1 MNYDALLV
9 LSFGG
14 PEGPDD
20 VIPFLQNV
28 TAGRNIP
35 VERLAEV
42 AEHYQHFG
50 GVSPINAQNRALIE
64 ALKAS
69 NFPLPIYFGNR
80 NWHPFVTDTVAQM
93 KADGIKNALVFVTS
107 AFSSYSGCRQYREDI
122 AKAREAVGE
131 GAPKFGKIRVFCN
144 HPLFIETMAERVKDA
159 LAQLPDGS
167 RVVFTAHSIPIG
179 MARGCDYEAQLKEAA
194 TLIAQACGLLES
206 QFDIAYQSRSGP
218 PQVPWLE
225 PDILDY
231 LRNLSPSNLSPSP
244 SPGRS
249 YLTGKGE
256 QEGDSLPSLPPPRGY
271 PGTTARTQRVPGEGL
286 GVGEVGL
293 AVVPLGFVSDH
304 MEVLYDLDYEAKHL
318 AEELGI
324 AFIRAGTAGTHPKLI
339 QMIHDLVA
347 ERNTNSLTRL
357 TVGTRGPNPDVC
369 LQNCCLRGEG
379 RPAMA
384 GNTR

>member
-35 VERLAEV
+35 TERLAEV

-50 GVSPINAQNRALIE
+50 GVSPINAQNRALIAALE
-64 ALKAS
+64 AS
-69 NFPLPIYFGNR
+69 EFPLPIYFGNR

-122 AKAREAVGE
+122 AKACEAVGE
-131 GAPKFGKIRVFCN
+131 GAPEFGKIRVFYN

-159 LAQLPDGS
+159 LAKLPDGS

-194 TLIAQACGLLES
+194 TLIAQACGLRES
-206 QFDIAYQSRSGP
+206 QFDLAYQSRSGP
-218 PQVPWLE
+218 PRVPWLE

-231 LRNLSPSNLSPSP
+231 LHELDA
-244 SPGRS
+244 PGI
-249 YLTGKGE
+249 
-256 QEGDSLPSLPPPRGY
+256 
-271 PGTTARTQRVPGEGL
+271 
-286 GVGEVGL
+286 

-304 MEVLYDLDYEAKHL
+304 MEVLYDLDYEARHL
-318 AEELGI
+318 ADERGI

-339 QMIHDLVA
+339 QMIHNLVA
-347 ERNTNSLTRL
+347 ERLTHSPLRL

-384 GNTR
+384 ENTR

>member
-1 MNYDALLV
+1 MSNYDALLV

-35 VERLAEV
+35 AERLAEV

-50 GVSPINAQNRALIE
+50 GISPINAQNRALIA

-69 NFPLPIYFGNR
+69 DFPLPIYFGNR

-93 KADGIKNALVFVTS
+93 KADGIKNALAFVTS

-122 AKAREAVGE
+122 AKAREAVGD
-131 GAPKFGKIRVFCN
+131 GAPEFGKIRVFYN
-144 HPLFIETMAERVKDA
+144 HPLFIEVMAERVNEA
-159 LAQLPDGS
+159 LSQLPDGS

-179 MARGCDYEAQLKEAA
+179 MARGCDYEAQLTEAA
-194 TLIAQACGLLES
+194 GLIAEACGVEN
-206 QFDIAYQSRSGP
+206 FDLAYQSRSGP

-231 LRNLSPSNLSPSP
+231 LRNLSPNP

-256 QEGDSLPSLPPPRGY
+256 PPTSYPPPFPAKNER
-271 PGTTARTQRVPGEGL
+271 PGEGA
-286 GVGEVGL
+286 GGEVT
-293 AVVPLGFVSDH
+293 
-304 MEVLYDLDYEAKHL
+304 
-318 AEELGI
+318 GI
-324 AFIRAGTAGTHPKLI
+324 
-339 QMIHDLVA
+339 
-347 ERNTNSLTRL
+347 
-357 TVGTRGPNPDVC
+357 
-369 LQNCCLRGEG
+369 
-379 RPAMA
+379 
-384 GNTR
+384 

>member
-1 MNYDALLV
+1 MSNYDALLV

-35 VERLAEV
+35 AERLVEV

-69 NFPLPIYFGNR
+69 GFLLPIYFGNR
-80 NWHPFVTDTVAQM
+80 NWHPFVADTLAQM
-93 KADGIKNALVFVTS
+93 KADGVKNALAFVTS

-131 GAPKFGKIRVFCN
+131 GAPEFGKIRVFYN
-144 HPLFIETMAERVKDA
+144 HPLFIETMAERVQEA
-159 LAQLPDGS
+159 LAQLPTGS
-167 RVVFTAHSIPIG
+167 RVVFTAHSIPVG

-194 TLIAQACGLLES
+194 SLIAAACGVEN
-206 QFDIAYQSRSGP
+206 FDIAYQSRSGP

-231 LRNLSPSNLSPSP
+231 LKNLPLSPVI
-244 SPGRS
+244 GR
-249 YLTGKGE
+249 
-256 QEGDSLPSLPPPRGY
+256 EGI
-271 PGTTARTQRVPGEGL
+271 
-286 GVGEVGL
+286 

-304 MEVLYDLDYEAKHL
+304 MEVLYDLDHEAKDL

-324 AFIRAGTAGTHPKLI
+324 PFVRAATAGTHPKLI
-339 QMIHDLVA
+339 QMIHDLVS
-347 ERNTNSLTRL
+347 ERQGDSPIRL

-369 LQNCCLRGEG
+369 REGCCLRGEG
-379 RPAMA
+379 RPAA
-384 GNTR
+384 RPGEANSR

>member
-1 MNYDALLV
+1 MSNYDALLV

-35 VERLAEV
+35 AERLAEV

-50 GVSPINAQNRALIE
+50 GISPINAQNRALIE

-69 NFPLPIYFGNR
+69 DFPLPIYFGNR

-93 KADGIKNALVFVTS
+93 KADGVKNALAFVTS

-122 AKAREAVGE
+122 AKAREAVGD
-131 GAPKFGKIRVFCN
+131 GAPEFGKIRVFYN
-144 HPLFIETMAERVKDA
+144 HPLFIETMAERVKEA

-167 RVVFTAHSIPIG
+167 RVVFTAHSIPLG
-179 MARGCDYEAQLKEAA
+179 MARGCDYEAQLTETAA
-194 TLIAQACGLLES
+194 LIAEVCGVAN
-206 QFDIAYQSRSGP
+206 FDLAYQSRSGP

-231 LRNLSPSNLSPSP
+231 LKNLSPSNLSPSP

-256 QEGDSLPSLPPPRGY
+256 KSTPKPPPFPAKNER
-271 PGTTARTQRVPGEGL
+271 PGEEGW
-286 GVGEVGL
+286 GGEVGV

-304 MEVLYDLDYEAKHL
+304 MEVLYDLDHEAKHL

-324 AFIRAGTAGTHPKLI
+324 PFVRAATAGTHPKLI
-339 QMIHDLVA
+339 QMIHELVG
-347 ERNTNSLTRL
+347 ERSTDSPIRL

-369 LQNCCLRGEG
+369 RENCCLRGESG
-379 RPAMA
+379 RPPARPA
-384 GNTR
+384 

>member
-14 PEGPDD
+14 PEGPAD

-50 GVSPINAQNRALIE
+50 GVSPINGQNRALITALE
-64 ALKAS
+64 AS
-69 NFPLPIYFGNR
+69 DFPLPIYFGNR

-131 GAPKFGKIRVFCN
+131 DAPEFGKIRVFYN
-144 HPLFIETMAERVKDA
+144 HPLFIEVMTERVKDA

-231 LRNLSPSNLSPSP
+231 LHNLPPSP
-244 SPGRS
+244 RRA
-249 YLTGKGE
+249 GE
-256 QEGDSLPSLPPPRGY
+256 FSPPPG
-271 PGTTARTQRVPGEGL
+271 GGWGG
-286 GVGEVGL
+286 GV

-304 MEVLYDLDYEAKHL
+304 MEVLYDLDYEAKQL
-318 AEELGI
+318 ADERGI

-347 ERNTNSLTRL
+347 ERNTDSLTRL
-357 TVGTRGPNPDVC
+357 TIGTRGPNPDVC

-384 GNTR
+384 GNTG

>member
-1 MNYDALLV
+1 MSNYDALLV

-35 VERLAEV
+35 AERLAEV

-50 GVSPINAQNRALIE
+50 GISPINAQNRALIA

-69 NFPLPIYFGNR
+69 DFPLPIYFGNR

-93 KADGIKNALVFVTS
+93 KADGIKNALAFVTS

-122 AKAREAVGE
+122 AKAREAVGD
-131 GAPKFGKIRVFCN
+131 GAPEFGKIRVFYN
-144 HPLFIETMAERVKDA
+144 HPLFIEVMAERVNEA
-159 LAQLPDGS
+159 LSQLPHGS

-179 MARGCDYEAQLKEAA
+179 MARGCDYEAQLTEAA
-194 TLIAQACGLLES
+194 GLIAEACGVEN
-206 QFDIAYQSRSGP
+206 FDLAYQSRSGP

-231 LRNLSPSNLSPSP
+231 LHGLNA
-244 SPGRS
+244 PG
-249 YLTGKGE
+249 
-256 QEGDSLPSLPPPRGY
+256 
-271 PGTTARTQRVPGEGL
+271 V
-286 GVGEVGL
+286 

-304 MEVLYDLDYEAKHL
+304 MEVLYDLDHEAKHL

-324 AFIRAGTAGTHPKLI
+324 SFVRAATAGTHPKLI
-339 QMIHDLVA
+339 QMIHELVN
-347 ERNTNSLTRL
+347 ERQSDSPIRL

-369 LQNCCLRGEG
+369 RENCCLRGEG
-379 RPAMA
+379 RPPA
-384 GNTR
+384 RP